1 MSWRTSHGNGKGKG
15 PRIETLPLDEFGA
28 VQGGVKLKRG
38 GATKIKLARS
48 LTLKETNPEFVP
60 YSRMAE
66 QFRKHQSKE
75 VARQSGGFCGAAP
88 CTMIASAA
96 LQLAASRYLFD
107 QGAAAGDPALLKQA
121 SALANDSR
129 QNLLAAFELAKREA
143 DARTQY
149 ERNDPHKALSDA
161 LSGELIQSPAPRLRK
176 KKNQEDATDHGP
188 TTRQD
193 VQQLPGESG
202 DQEQQPQGAHEDKN
216 G

>member
-1 MSWRTSHGNGKGKG
+1 MSWRTGHGQGKGT
-15 PRIETLPLDEFGA
+15 PRIETLPIDELGK

-66 QFRKHQSKE
+66 QFRKHQNKE
-75 VARQSGGFCGAAP
+75 VARQSGGYCGAAP
-88 CTMIASAA
+88 STMIASAA

-107 QGAAAGDPALLKQA
+107 KGAAEGDPALLKQA
-121 SALANDSR
+121 SSLANDSR

-149 ERNDPHKALSDA
+149 ERNDPHRALSEA
-161 LSGELIQSPAPRLRK
+161 LTGPLLPVVSANLIDSHRPAEQRTHD
-176 KKNQEDATDHGP
+176 KNESTN
-188 TTRQD
+188 
-193 VQQLPGESG
+193 ESG
-202 DQEQQPQGAHEDKN
+202 VDTITTDDRGGENKN
-216 G
+216 S